1 MTGNAWQWVA
11 DWYDFDFFAQQAKEY
26 GDKAILNP
34 QGPTQSFD
42 PADIGVPPNA
52 PKKVIRG
59 GSFLCNE
66 DYCQSYR
73 PSARRGSDP
82 YSPMSHL
89 GFRLVKAANN

>member
-11 DWYDFDFFAQQAKEY
+11 DWYDFNFFAQQAKEY

-52 PKKVIRG
+52 LKRLFVADHSCVTRIIASRIDQVQDG
-59 GSFLCNE
+59 DQILTAQC
-66 DYCQSYR
+66 
-73 PSARRGSDP
+73 
-82 YSPMSHL
+82 L
-89 GFRLVKAANN
+89 IWGFG